1 MAKPTTAAKKAA
13 PAKPRRH
20 QDAMAFLASMES
32 VAVAEDKK
40 VSVDAPVQKDNKED
54 LTAAVTP
61 NEEVAATDKG
71 VATQQPGPANGGG
84 DGTAVTQEVGKVTA
98 KQTTDAG
105 NAGEED
111 AVSGKT
117 PDQVK
122 AGEKDLTTGVVSQ
135 EDNIEA
141 NEAEHITPKEADDA
155 VMNVDHAVTQLEES
169 GVTLGAEASL
179 QKAEAVGH
187 DLENINKVE
196 VALEAYQGMLRD
208 LKAKGRRPTPELIQA
223 ISVGLNSH
231 DRAFFKPVIASLEDY
246 ARPDTHLVASMGL
259 EAAIGEKMKE
269 LGKAAGNAVMKII
282 EMLMDA
288 WNHLRRDTPKLIEEL
303 DKLGKGLQSANL
315 DTSKQVS
322 VKGASRLMI
331 NGEFA
336 GDSVEVVRNVE
347 KVSRELLA
355 EWPNALIKLVNVA
368 EGKSKQVA
376 TTGGADNKLGQLGR
390 SMIDSREIEEAAQ
403 AALEATFHSFKQVDA
418 GEAPSKLS
426 SFSIITRSP
435 ILPGNHAMFI
445 GINDGT
451 NASVNVADSKHFMG
465 FAFERTGDRDGG
477 GAEVSLPS
485 PERATA
491 ALKGVRDIVGN
502 LIAKDTSMN
511 QLKELRKKLNTEA
524 GTKEGDV
531 TRGAIQAA
539 LMSHRS
545 YMGWLISLVKSYIGF
560 YGEVLGNSA
569 GTDVAVRKDGA
580 AAKTNGKTQ
589 DRTKEADDAS
599 VVSTQ

>member
-32 VAVAEDKK
+32 VAIAEDKK
-40 VSVDAPVQKDNKED
+40 VSVDAPIQKDSKDD
-54 LTAAVTP
+54 LTVAVVP
-61 NEEVAATDKG
+61 NEEVSATDKG

-84 DGTAVTQEVGKVTA
+84 DGTAVTQEVGKVTV

-122 AGEKDLTTGVVSQ
+122 AGEKDITTGVVSQ

-141 NEAEHITPKEADDA
+141 NEAEHISPKEADDA
-155 VMNVDHAVTQLEES
+155 VMNVDHAVEQLEES

-196 VALEAYQGMLRD
+196 AALESYQGMLKEM
-208 LKAKGRRPTPELIQA
+208 KAKGRRPTPELVAA
-223 ISVGLNSH
+223 ISIGLQSH
-231 DRAFFKPVIASLEDY
+231 DRSFFKPVIASLEDY

-269 LGKAAGNAVMKII
+269 LGQAAGNAVMKII

-303 DKLGKGLQSANL
+303 DRLGKGLQTANL
-315 DTSKQVS
+315 DTSKKVS
-322 VKGASRLMI
+322 IKGASRLMI
-331 NGEFA
+331 NGEFI
-336 GDSVEVVRNVE
+336 GDSVEVARNVE
-347 KVSRELLA
+347 KVSRELLV
-355 EWPNALIKLVNVA
+355 EWPGALIKLVNSVEGASKEVA
-368 EGKSKQVA
+368 VANEAFNDSQV
-376 TTGGADNKLGQLGR
+376 
-390 SMIDSREIEEAAQ
+390 EEAAQ
-403 AALEATFHSFKQVDA
+403 AALEATFHSFKQIDN
-418 GEAPSKLS
+418 GEAPSALAD
-426 SFSIITRSP
+426 FSIVTRSP
-435 ILPGNHAMFI
+435 ILPGNHAMYI
-445 GINDGT
+445 GVSDAGS
-451 NASVNVADSKHFMG
+451 ASDTVKSKTLMN
-465 FAFERTGDRDGG
+465 FAFDRAGDRDAADG
-477 GAEVSLPS
+477 EVNLPS
-485 PERATA
+485 PERAVA
-491 ALKGVRDIVGN
+491 ALKAIRDIVGN
-502 LIAKDTSMN
+502 LIAKDTSLS
-511 QLKELRKKLNTEA
+511 QLKELRKNLSSKDTGGE
-524 GTKEGDV
+524 V
-531 TRGAIQAA
+531 VRGAIKSA
-539 LMSHRS
+539 LMQHRA
-545 YMGWLISLVKSYIGF
+545 YMGWLISLVKAYIGF
-560 YGEVLGNSA
+560 YSEVVSNSA
-569 GTDVAVRKDGA
+569 GTDVAVRENSA
-580 AAKTNGKTQ
+580 AAKTDGKTQ

>member
-32 VAVAEDKK
+32 VAIAEDKK

-54 LTAAVTP
+54 LTAAVVP
-61 NEEVAATDKG
+61 NEEVGATDKG
-71 VATQQPGPANGGG
+71 VATQKPGPANGGG
-84 DGTAVTQEVGKVTA
+84 DGTAVTQEVGKVSV

-122 AGEKDLTTGVVSQ
+122 AGEKDITTGVVSQ

-155 VMNVDHAVTQLEES
+155 VMNVDDAVERLEET
-169 GVTLGAEASL
+169 GVTLGAEGSL
-179 QKAEAVGH
+179 QKAEAVGN
-187 DLENINKVE
+187 DLENFNKVE
-196 VALEAYQGMLRD
+196 AALEAYQGLLKDM
-208 LKAKGRRPTPELIQA
+208 KAKGKRPTPELVSA
-223 ISVGLNSH
+223 ISICLKSH
-231 DRAFFKPVIASLEDY
+231 DPAFLKPVIASLEDY
-246 ARPDTHLVASMGL
+246 ARPDTHLVASIGL
-259 EAAIGEKMKE
+259 EAAIGDKLKD

-303 DKLGKGLQSANL
+303 DRLGKGMQSANL
-315 DTSKQVS
+315 DTSKSVS
-322 VKGASRLMI
+322 IKGASRLMI

-347 KVSRELLA
+347 KVSRELLVQ
-355 EWPNALIKLVNVA
+355 WPQALIKLVTTI
-368 EGKSKQVA
+368 EGANKQVA
-376 TTGGADNKLGQLGR
+376 VSNEAMDKEGVE
-390 SMIDSREIEEAAQ
+390 SAAQ
-403 AALEATFHSFKQVDA
+403 TALEATFHSFKQVDA

-426 SFSIITRSP
+426 SYSIITRSP

-451 NASVNVADSKHFMG
+451 NASVNVAEAKHFMG
-465 FAFERTGDRDGG
+465 FAFERAGDRDGG
-477 GAEVSLPS
+477 GAEVNLPS
-485 PERATA
+485 PERAVA
-491 ALKGVRDIVGN
+491 ALKAVRDIVGN
-502 LIAKDTSMN
+502 LIAKDTSMG
-511 QLKELRKKLNTEA
+511 QLKELRKKLATDA
-524 GTKEGDV
+524 GTREGDV
-531 TRGAIQAA
+531 VRGAIQSA
-539 LMSHRS
+539 LMSHRA
-545 YMGWLISLVKSYIGF
+545 YMGWLISLVKAYIGF
-560 YGEVLGNSA
+560 YSEVLGKS
-569 GTDVAVRKDGA
+569 GSTDVAVRQNNGA
-580 AAKTNGKTQ
+580 TKTDGKTQ
-589 DRTKEADDAS
+589 DRTKEADDES